1 MEQIHKLKT
10 TCNLVSVLHI
20 VEKIP
25 EKFFPYFISINWPS
39 LVTLWVAIK
48 KINSKMHPVSKT
60 NTHHGVI
67 IDLVNHGMFKNTN
80 TWLSWEWYI
89 TFLWNKK
96 ILNLC
101 LRWHILRNYHFLAE
115 VTFKNWMQKN
125 RWKAEAIKNRLL
137 LLFTVYII
145 DVSNKLNKNLSVI
158 SLELIGVLTF
168 LLCVSSDMKTNPF
181 ITWLR
186 MYTPIS
192 NLKLK

>member
-1 MEQIHKLKT
+1 
-10 TCNLVSVLHI
+10 
-20 VEKIP
+20 
-25 EKFFPYFISINWPS
+25 
-39 LVTLWVAIK
+39 
-48 KINSKMHPVSKT
+48 MHPVSKT

-125 RWKAEAIKNRLL
+125 RWKTEAIKNRLLLL

-158 SLELIGVLTF
+158 SLELIGILTF
-168 LLCVSSDMKTNPF
+168 LLCLSSDMDTNPSF
-181 ITWLR
+181 MTWFKL
-186 MYTPIS
+186 YTPIS
-192 NLKLK
+192 NLKLKWMAFYLILSPLREKFARDAYFLYFYTLLQLRYLPVSLMPIKD